1 MYYNSLD
8 ISKDEIHVDRTL
20 EHAIYTPAHIR
31 LCAHAVLTLCG
42 ENPVIYTQFGSL
54 QKLGEAALF

>member
-8 ISKDEIHVDRTL
+8 ISEDEIHVDQTL

-31 LCAHAVLTLCG
+31 LCAHAIVRG
-42 ENPVIYTQFGSL
+42 EPPVIYTQFGSL
-54 QKLGEAALF
+54 KKFGEAALF